1 MSRSTSS
8 IPRTV
13 SMVACIILSS
23 IAAHAQYRASLR
35 GTVSD
40 AQGAVIP
47 GATVTLVNTDTNNTI
62 VSTSDANG
70 IYNFNAL
77 PPAPYRITVEH
88 EGFTK
93 QVLEHVVIIPEQL
106 NSLDLQLAV
115 GQVSQT
121 VTVTDTIQALDTETA
136 TISGTVTTNQIE
148 HMPSFGRDVFQLIQL
163 APGVFG
169 DGAQG
174 SGGGSQN
181 LPGTQGPGGTGGNAG
196 IFRTENGPQALAHGQ
211 QSQIGRAP

>member
-1 MSRSTSS
+1 M
-8 IPRTV
+8 
-13 SMVACIILSS
+13 
-23 IAAHAQYRASLR
+23 
-35 GTVSD
+35 
-40 AQGAVIP
+40 
-47 GATVTLVNTDTNNTI
+47 

-106 NSLDLQLAV
+106 NSLDLQLEI

-196 IFRTENGPQALAHGQ
+196 IFQTENGPQALAHGQ
-211 QSQIGRAP
+211 QYEDNGITIDGISTTSAVWGGTTVITPSEDSVAKRKSRLQRL